1 MADLIRDA
9 AIGQII
15 RWATNNRYLQYPEE
29 KADFK
34 LPDTWNDLIEGKTT
48 TRHEQPRPTST
59 ASTVANNTN
68 NNSSDD
74 ETVAE
79 PPVALAH
86 ITSRSS
92 GINNITERRLE
103 ADEIHNIEKTL
114 SLPVVPQKTKDGSI
128 LVDWYY
134 TDDAEDPH
142 NWTNGKRAA
151 IAWVICL
158 YTFVVYTTS
167 AIYTTSTEG
176 IIREFGVSNIEA
188 SLGLSL
194 YVLGYGVGPLIFSPL
209 SEIPRI
215 GRNPVYI
222 ITMFLFVILSIPT
235 AFAPNFAGL
244 MVLRFLQGFFGSP
257 CLASG
262 GASLGD
268 MYSLLALPYAMM
280 SWVSAA
286 YCGRKFFSTSPKS
299 NRRSI
304 N

>member
-9 AIGQII
+9 PIGQLI

-34 LPDTWNDLIEGKTT
+34 LPEAWNNVAAGT
-48 TRHEQPRPTST
+48 QQSSAST
-59 ASTVANNTN
+59 ANIA
-68 NNSSDD
+68 SDD
-74 ETVAE
+74 EQDV
-79 PPVALAH
+79 PVAPLEPVS
-86 ITSRSS
+86 SRRS
-92 GINNITERRLE
+92 GINGITESNLE
-103 ADEIHNIEKTL
+103 ADEIHNIEKTQ
-114 SLPVVPQKTKDGSI
+114 SIPVVPQKTKDGAI

-134 TDDAEDPH
+134 SDDAANPH
-142 NWTNGKRAA
+142 NWSNGKRAG
-151 IAWVICL
+151 ISLVICL

-167 AIYTTSTEG
+167 AIYTSSTAG
-176 IIREFGVSNIEA
+176 IMQEFGVSQLDA
-188 SLGLSL
+188 TLGLSL

-244 MVLRFLQGFFGSP
+244 LVLRFLQGFFGSP

-268 MYSLLALPYAMM
+268 MYSLMALPYAMM

-286 YCGRKFFSTSPKS
+286 YCGRKSIHQSSPA
-299 NRRSI
+299 
-304 N
+304 